1 MSALAGKVAL
11 VTGASGEIGSSIA
24 RRLASDGASVVAHY
38 GTNREGADTVVR
50 AIVASGGKAEAVGCD
65 LARPDGAAMLIEQ
78 LDRAFGGTYA
88 GRLDVLVNNAG
99 EFTFGSLVETSDEEF
114 DRVFAINVRAPFQL
128 ARAAARRMSAARW
141 GRIVNVG
148 SVFGEAAPAAGM
160 SLYCGTK
167 FALAGLT
174 RAWSRDLGAA
184 GITVNAVQPALIV
197 AEPFPIEGPAVDAK
211 ARFLSLGRFG
221 RGNDVAEAIAYLTS
235 PAASYV
241 HGVCLNV
248 DGGWS
253 A

>member
-1 MSALAGKVAL
+1 VSALAGKLAL
-11 VTGASGEIGSSIA
+11 VTGASGEIGSAIA
-24 RRLASDGASVVAHY
+24 RRLALDGVSVLAHY
-38 GTNREGADTVVR
+38 GTHRKDADAVVGAIIAT
-50 AIVASGGKAEAVGCD
+50 GGEAEAVGSD
-65 LARPDGAAMLIEQ
+65 LSRPDGAAALIDQ
-78 LDRAFGGTYA
+78 LDGAFGDSYA

-99 EFTFGSLVETSDEEF
+99 TFTFGSIVETSDEDF

-128 ARAAARRMSAARW
+128 AREAVRRMSAAGW

-148 SVFGEAAPAAGM
+148 SVFGQAAPAAGM

-184 GITVNAVQPALIV
+184 GITVNAVQPALIQ
-197 AEPFPIEGPAVDAK
+197 AEPLPIEGPAIDAK
-211 ARFLSLGRFG
+211 ERFVSVGRFG
-221 RGNDVAEAIAYLTS
+221 RGSDIAEAIAYLTS
-235 PAASYV
+235 REASYV
-241 HGVCLNV
+241 NGVCLNV